1 MLSYIYIAKICHF
14 QIFWN
19 LFTNFWSKTLITIVL
34 NMFLGIFYL
43 LDWFQIYSQVPMIYY
58 EFWYVS
64 KSKKIKVNL
73 NYHFKHEILNK
84 DYKQHWVE
92 YPYLK
97 PHIFGHACKNACHTN
112 LIKSHIYKMKS
123 CGAKQ
128 WPNHIFYHYIKITYI
143 KLLLHLLVNIVS
155 FYNVVR

>member
-1 MLSYIYIAKICHF
+1 MSF
-14 QIFWN
+14 SN
-19 LFTNFWSKTLITIVL
+19 LFTNLLSSKTLITIVL

-43 LDWFQIYSQVPMIYY
+43 LDWFRIYSHVPMIYY

-64 KSKKIKVNL
+64 ISKKINVNL

-97 PHIFGHACKNACHTN
+97 PYIFGYV
-112 LIKSHIYKMKS
+112 IKSHIYKMKN

-128 WPNHIFYHYIKITYI
+128 WPNHIIYHYIKVAYI

-155 FYNVVR
+155 F